1 MVMSAR
7 RPRSGTHT
15 PDTESLKGAGGA
27 AGATLPR
34 PIGTGAAAAVVK
46 GASGTAGWGARGS
59 GSSRVEIGVTD
70 MAKKCEQEK

>member
-1 MVMSAR
+1 MSTL

-27 AGATLPR
+27 SGATLCR
-34 PIGTGAAAAVVK
+34 PTGTGAAATVVK

-59 GSSRVEIGVTD
+59 GSSRVELGVTD
-70 MAKKCEQEK
+70 LAKKCEQEK